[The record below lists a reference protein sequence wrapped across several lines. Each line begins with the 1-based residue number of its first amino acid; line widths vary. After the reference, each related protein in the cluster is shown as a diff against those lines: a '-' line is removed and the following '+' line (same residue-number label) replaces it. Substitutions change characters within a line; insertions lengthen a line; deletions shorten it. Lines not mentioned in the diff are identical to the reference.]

1 MRIEGIVFMM
11 ISFRNPSV
19 ERTELMRF
27 ADLRLQSWN
36 SGWRSPSIARS
47 YRMILSASAALLLV
61 MAAGCVIS
69 PRRDGTGGGTTPPP
83 ATGPGKLYVSNQSGN
98 SILRFDNALAGTTT
112 GNVAPI
118 TISQASQLSAPQG
131 MALDTKNNRLF
142 VTVPGGILVYDQV
155 STRAGTVSA
164 DRVITGFTVPVAV
177 ALDVPHDLLYVADL
191 INIQVIGSAS
201 TANGAAAPVRTI
213 TPLVGG
219 SGFSVA
225 GILLDTTGDR
235 LFVLDALGNA
245 VNIYDTASG
254 LNGGVTATRSLSGA
268 ATLLG
273 APQGAQID
281 SQGRLVVANNNPAR
295 VTIYANAA
303 SVTGNTAPTVTL
315 TSTALSGPS
324 NIVVTSGN
332 ELYVADGTA
341 GAVPIFAGI
350 NAVASGAVTPARNIT
365 GAKTGLTGAVPT
377 AVGIAL
383 DTTR

>member
-1 MRIEGIVFMM
+1 M
-11 ISFRNPSV
+11 
-19 ERTELMRF
+19 
-27 ADLRLQSWN
+27 
-36 SGWRSPSIARS
+36 
-47 YRMILSASAALLLV
+47 AAILLV
-61 MAAGCVIS
+61 MVAGCVIS
-69 PRRDGTGGGTTPPP
+69 PRRDGSGGGTTPPP
-83 ATGPGKLYVSNQSGN
+83 ATGPGKLYVSNQSAGA
-98 SILRFDNALAGTTT
+98 IVRFDNALAGTAT
-112 GNVAPI
+112 GNLTPNAI
-118 TISQASQLSAPQG
+118 IQGSTTSAPQG
-131 MALDTKNNRLF
+131 IALDGSGNRLF
-142 VTVPGGILVYDQV
+142 VAVLGGVQVYDQV
-155 STRAGTVSA
+155 STRTGTISA
-164 DRVITGFTVPVAV
+164 DRTISGLSLPVAV
-177 ALDVPHDLLYVADL
+177 ALDTSRNLLYVADL
-191 INIQVIGSAS
+191 LNIQVIGSAS
-201 TANGAAAPVRTI
+201 TANGAVTPVRTI
-213 TPLVGG
+213 SPLVGG
-219 SGFSVA
+219 SVFSVA
-225 GILLDTTGDR
+225 GILLDTNGDR

-254 LNGGVTATRSLSGA
+254 LNGGVNATRSLSGT

-295 VTIYANAA
+295 ITIYANAA
-303 SVTGNTAPTVTL
+303 TVTGNTAPTVTL